1 MHADRRVSILAAML
15 QFVFAASVASAQ
27 TGTGTLAALP
37 IDQLKRI
44 YLACDLAASRQVLD
58 MTSAAYCSSVGE
70 TLQQRAFDGSFD
82 RLLTWWRTEKLHA
95 VSASQASAQPKTC
108 EGC

>member
-1 MHADRRVSILAAML
+1 
-15 QFVFAASVASAQ
+15 
-27 TGTGTLAALP
+27 
-37 IDQLKRI
+37 
-44 YLACDLAASRQVLD
+44 VLD